1 MNMNI
6 NLNIDLYKLLLL
18 IIKTVRGFVRRAFGS
33 SSQKFSS
40 SAQEKPSQIG
50 SNSVPTLLSGEKPI
64 YYISCAGNGKWTITS
79 TVSYSIELNVECMKS
94 GDVEPEGDTTS
105 SIERNPKRT
114 QTCFIVPTSDYCNV
128 IELVGSNVSKEYRQ
142 IQDELSTP
150 SESRQVIPM
159 FFEDILKDFP
169 RCLKN
174 TKGMSL
180 AKPNSKCTH
189 ILRELNRFIVNQLT
203 KQQN

>member
-1 MNMNI
+1 MVEI
-6 NLNIDLYKLLLL
+6 ITYLLKHLLGKLFLYL
-18 IIKTVRGFVRRAFGS
+18 IKAVARMVYRAFHRKLS
-33 SSQKFSS
+33 L

-94 GDVEPEGDTTS
+94 GDIEPEGDTTS
-105 SIERNPKRT
+105 SIGRNPKRA
-114 QTCFIVPTSDYCNV
+114 QTYFIVPTSDYCNV
-128 IELVGSNVSKEYRQ
+128 IELVGSNVSEEYRQ

-150 SESRQVIPM
+150 SESRRVISM
-159 FFEDILKDFP
+159 FFEDIPKDFP

-174 TKGMSL
+174 TKGVSL
-180 AKPNSKCTH
+180 VKPNSKCTH